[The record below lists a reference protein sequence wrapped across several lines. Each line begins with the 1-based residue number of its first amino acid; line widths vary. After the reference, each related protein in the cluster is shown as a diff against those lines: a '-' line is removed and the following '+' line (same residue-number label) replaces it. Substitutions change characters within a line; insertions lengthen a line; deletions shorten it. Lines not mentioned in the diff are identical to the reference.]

1 MSLRDKVVKRLVNPD
16 SREKIVEE
24 LQKYIYIDKSVKDYN
39 LEKITLT
46 FIKKNIDNNKRND
59 GDDDGQ

>member
-59 GDDDGQ
+59 GDDDG